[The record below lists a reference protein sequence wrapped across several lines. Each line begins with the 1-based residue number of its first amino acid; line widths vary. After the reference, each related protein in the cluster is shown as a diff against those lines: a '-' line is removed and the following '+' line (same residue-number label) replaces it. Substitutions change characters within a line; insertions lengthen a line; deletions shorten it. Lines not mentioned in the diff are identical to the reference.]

1 MRPSLGKQWRR
12 LNDRFGEM
20 WPSAVGRVLPIAA
33 LRGSSCVCL
42 LHETALGQLLPFAGT
57 LQPPFKRLLRL
68 GQLPFVPKNIP
79 DRASAIA
86 IMQAESRITL
96 DESTLQN

>member
-1 MRPSLGKQWRR
+1 
-12 LNDRFGEM
+12 
-20 WPSAVGRVLPIAA
+20 
-33 LRGSSCVCL
+33 
-42 LHETALGQLLPFAGT
+42 LLPFAGT